1 MIMKNKITMIKKIAG
16 AALMLVLFLTCFV
29 SATEDAYVTENDP
42 LVSLSYIENVFM
54 PSVKDYVDAKVS
66 AGTAD
71 EVAGII
77 VNDPAFRSY
86 VSDIV
91 EEELKKYSLQATGSS
106 SVSEFVTVNLSVG
119 QKITALGKCEII
131 MQSGACTVFGPAT
144 SSAVND
150 LSSGKTLKSGSSLTV
165 GNFVEI
171 SYADGSGIA
180 ALRAGTMILIRG
192 EYSIAEQ

>member
-1 MIMKNKITMIKKIAG
+1 MKNKITMIKKIAG

-66 AGTAD
+66 AGTGD

-91 EEELKKYSLQATGSS
+91 EEELKKYSLQAAGSS
-106 SVSEFVTVNLSVG
+106 SVSEFVTVGLSVG

-144 SSAVND
+144 SLAVND

-180 ALRAGTMILIRG
+180 ALRAGTMLLIRG